1 MILLPAIDIHKGQ
14 CVRLVQGDF
23 STAHQVAADPLET
36 ALSFRRAGAKWLHMV
51 DLDGA
56 KEGRRVNEALF
67 LKVARDSG
75 LELEL
80 GGGIRTMEDITF
92 YLENGTSRVILGS
105 VALRNPQLVRQAAD
119 QWGAR
124 IAVGID
130 ARDGMVAT
138 EGWLEGSNVSYLDL
152 AKAMEQAGV
161 RTIIYTDIARD
172 GTLSGVNLEQLEALS
187 KAVSCRIIAS
197 GGVRNLEDIR
207 ACKELG
213 LYGAICGKSLYSG
226 SLSLAEALETA
237 GE

>member
-36 ALSFRRAGAKWLHMV
+36 ALSFHKARAKWLHMV

-92 YLENGTSRVILGS
+92 YLENGISRVILGS

-119 QWGAR
+119 QWGER

-138 EGWLEGSNVSYLDL
+138 EGWLAGSNVSYLDL

-161 RTIIYTDIARD
+161 QTIIYTDIARD

-187 KAVSCRIIAS
+187 KAVNCRIIAS
-197 GGVRNLEDIR
+197 GGVRNLEDIQ

>member
-36 ALSFRRAGAKWLHMV
+36 ALSFRQAGAKWLHMV

-92 YLENGTSRVILGS
+92 YLENGISRVILGS

-119 QWGAR
+119 QWGER

-138 EGWLEGSNVSYLDL
+138 EGWLAGSNVSYLDL

-161 RTIIYTDIARD
+161 QTIIYTDIARD

-187 KAVSCRIIAS
+187 KAVNCRIIAS